1 MRTSMMITCTMALF
15 AAASAGCNG
24 PTIPESDEGEGVAR
38 EAVVALPKQTI
49 SLSTGIQMAYLEM
62 GNPAGDPV
70 IFLHGYTDTSRSF
83 YPTAQALA
91 ASNHHLRIFV
101 LDQRGHGASSMPP
114 EAQCAAAP
122 EQCWEPSD
130 MAGDVL
136 AFMDKKGLCHAN
148 IVGHSMGSFIAQ
160 EVALTHP
167 ERVDSLVLIGTA
179 AKLAGNVVLN
189 DFILAE
195 PLEGSWKA
203 GFLAQG
209 YTFPQGVYNL
219 SPLDSNANALDWIQ
233 LAWVVDPAADPAFL
247 ADILPETSHTRMG
260 TWLGAARALLNTDN
274 TERLKHLR
282 VPALVLWASQD
293 GIFYD
298 TDEQELVAS
307 LDAAVADCDTEYYFK
322 QYGKRPLPADG
333 IQVDDIGHNTQ
344 WGAPNE
350 VAKDI
355 NSYLRHGRPTK
366 DWYYSADGDPQQI
379 VTQKNAA
386 PILHGAPPKSC
397 KHH

>member
-1 MRTSMMITCTMALF
+1 MRTSMMLMCSMALF
-15 AAASAGCNG
+15 SAASAGCNA
-24 PTIPESDEGEGVAR
+24 PAIPDPDEETAVAR

-62 GNPAGDPV
+62 GNPNGDPV

-83 YPTAQALA
+83 YPTVQALA

-101 LDQRGHGASSMPP
+101 LDQRGHGASSMPTG
-114 EAQCAAAP
+114 AACAAAP
-122 EQCWEPSD
+122 EQCWEASD

-136 AFMDKKGLCHAN
+136 AFMNQKGLCHAS

-167 ERVDSLVLIGTA
+167 DRVDSLVLIGTG
-179 AKLAGNVVLN
+179 AKLAGNVVLQ

-195 PLEGSWKA
+195 PVEGSWKD

-219 SPLDSNANALDWIQ
+219 TPLDANANALDWIQ
-233 LAWVVDPAADPAFL
+233 FGWVVDPAADPAFL
-247 ADILPETSHTRMG
+247 ADILPETASTKMG
-260 TWLGAARALLNTDN
+260 TWIGAARALLATDN
-274 TERLKHLR
+274 TERLKHLE
-282 VPALVLWASQD
+282 VPTLVLWATED
-293 GIFYD
+293 AIFYEA
-298 TDEQELVAS
+298 DEQELRAS
-307 LDAAVADCDTEYYFK
+307 LDVAVSHCRTEYYFK
-322 QYGKRPLPADG
+322 QYGKRPLSPDG
-333 IQVDDIGHNTQ
+333 LQLDDIGPNTQ

-355 NSYLRHGRPTK
+355 DSYLRHGRPTK
-366 DWYYSADGDPQQI
+366 DWYYSADGNPQQI

-386 PILHGAPPKSC
+386 PILHGKPPKSC
-397 KHH
+397 KH